1 MTEPGKMT
9 EIDQLDSLLAQARA
23 AEPQADAGLLARIM
37 ADATQ
42 TDWDRRIA
50 AQSLR
55 ARPQNK
61 GWLAGWLVS
70 MGGWPAV
77 GGLAMATVAGIG
89 IGVAAPDSLSTVTG
103 ALWGETV
110 IVALDAQDDVF
121 GLEG

>member
-1 MTEPGKMT
+1 MT
-9 EIDQLDSLLAQARA
+9 EIDQLDSLFAQARA

-61 GWLAGWLVS
+61 GWLAGWLVNL
-70 MGGWPAV
+70 GGWPAV

-89 IGVAAPDSLSTVTG
+89 IGVAVPDSLSTVTG